1 MATPPDSI
9 FGPGYRLSTPWARV
23 LRDQARWG
31 VVNVRDWGATGDGVT
46 DDTAAIQAALNA
58 GSVVLVPPGTYAV
71 SSLTLPANTW
81 LMGHNP
87 ASCVLIATD
96 ATASAV
102 VFQGADAGL
111 AGLGFTTATGIT
123 PSSSY
128 IATNGQSRPTL
139 RHLQLTLAGSGG
151 IYAYA
156 GQEVRISDI
165 RILGSTA
172 GNPGIYAYGVDMLM
186 LEAVQS
192 YGLVMTG
199 GRPAVIRVSSSARVA
214 ISHCVIRDTS
224 ATATMTQGTSTVDV
238 MGGNDITITNVVTS
252 SSTSAAGA
260 GAIDGFGIENAA
272 TEVVITDCVANGHS
286 GDGFDLYNASFVTL
300 AGCAAHGNASFGIEI
315 FAPTSDITV
324 DGGDFTGNHSSGIT
338 ISGVPR
344 VILTGTRIS
353 ANQNH
358 GISILANGT
367 TQSTDI
373 TVVGNHI
380 YNNNQSAGSNVG
392 IILQDASDHVIIQG
406 NDIFDDQ
413 VTPTQTYGVVT
424 ANTAV
429 ADLRNNIFWGNK
441 SGAIDDAVGLSVK
454 AGNTGYN
461 DTQTTITGT
470 TAGSA
475 VASMPIQEPTYKKV
489 VVWLNGYEND
499 TTTAQTY
506 TFPMGFTETPA
517 ITTNSASVPGV
528 TVSTSA
534 LSLAPNTTTAYTGWL
549 VVEGY

>member
-31 VVNVRDWGATGDGVT
+31 VVNVKDWGATGDGVT

-58 GSVVLVPPGTYAV
+58 GGLVLIPPGSYVVTALSV
-71 SSLTLPANTW
+71 PANTW
-81 LMGHNP
+81 LLGHNP
-87 ASCVLIATD
+87 ARSILLMGSATD
-96 ATASAV
+96 NTV
-102 VFQGADAGL
+102 TLAGNDSGVD
-111 AGLGFTTATGIT
+111 GLGFAVASGIS
-123 PSSSY
+123 PS
-128 IATNGQSRPTL
+128 TNYFLYTVGVHRPTL
-139 RHLQLTLAGSGG
+139 HRLKLALAGNGGVGFINAQETVMDHIQLT
-151 IYAYA
+151 
-156 GQEVRISDI
+156 
-165 RILGSTA
+165 GSTA
-172 GNPGIYAYGVDMLM
+172 VTGIYAYGADML
-186 LEAVQS
+186 AISRVIAKNVQFTANNPD
-192 YGLVMTG
+192 V
-199 GRPAVIRVSSSARVA
+199 VHVSASARVVMTN
-214 ISHCVIRDTS
+214 CVIRDTS
-224 ATATMTQGTSTVDV
+224 AAATMTQGAGAIDV
-238 MGGNDITITNVVTS
+238 SGGNDIALTNCITS
-252 SSTSAAGA
+252 GSTSAAGA
-260 GAIDGFGIENAA
+260 GTIDGFGVIGGA
-272 TEVVITDCVANGHS
+272 TEVVFTDCVANGHS
-286 GDGFDLYNASFVTL
+286 GDGFDLYGASFVTL
-300 AGCAAHGNASFGIEI
+300 AGCAAHGNASFGCEI
-315 FAPTSDITV
+315 FAPTTDVII

-338 ISGVPR
+338 ITGVPR
-344 VILTGTRIS
+344 VIITGTRIS

-358 GISILANGT
+358 GISILGT
-367 TQSTDI
+367 TPISTDI

-392 IILQDASDHVIIQG
+392 IALQDASNHVIIQG

-413 VTPTQTYGVVT
+413 ATPTQTYGVTT

-454 AGNTGYN
+454 TGNTGYN
-461 DTQTTITGT
+461 DAQTTITGT

-528 TVSTSA
+528 SVSTTA
-534 LSLAPNTTTAYTGWL
+534 LALAPDTTTAYTGWI